1 MKSDKE
7 FLGEKRESKII
18 KTELLDSP
26 LLFILL
32 FVVVGLPVNDQLVG
46 LINQWGMNKTSLI
59 NYFHVNKRRLVILIY
74 ATILQ

>member
-7 FLGEKRESKII
+7 FLREKGNPKII
-18 KTELLDSP
+18 KTELLDS

>member
-7 FLGEKRESKII
+7 FLGEKKGGIQKII

-26 LLFILL
+26 LFLFILL

-46 LINQWGMNKTSLI
+46 AN
-59 NYFHVNKRRLVILIY
+59 
-74 ATILQ
+74 